1 MKLNEA
7 ATQLESVLLKQLLH
21 SSGVFKGSDSPGS
34 AHAYDLFAES
44 LADAVAKSG
53 GMGLA
58 KLMTAGQADTTT
70 SSPPMPPAHESPN
83 APHGFGPMSSG
94 FGQRMDPLHH
104 RPSVHTGVDL
114 PASAGT
120 PIPAAKAG
128 TVIFAGERGGY
139 GNAVELQ
146 HDDGT
151 TTLYA
156 HASEVLVTR
165 GQIVPAGAAV
175 ATVGQTGRSTG
186 PHLHLGVGEGGHP
199 IDPVRALKSY
209 RLGVE
214 ELTGET
220 P

>member
-1 MKLNEA
+1 MKLNDA

-21 SSGVFKGSDSPGS
+21 SSGVFKGSSSPGS

-58 KLMTAGQADTTT
+58 KLMTAGQPDTTT
-70 SSPPMPPAHESPN
+70 PAAPMPQG
-83 APHGFGPMSSG
+83 HGTSRGFEHMSSG
-94 FGQRMDPLHH
+94 FGQRVDPLHH
-104 RPSVHTGVDL
+104 KPSMHTGVDL
-114 PASAGT
+114 PASEGT

-165 GQIVPAGAAV
+165 GQVVPEGAV
-175 ATVGQTGRSTG
+175 IATVGQTGRSTG
-186 PHLHLGVGEGGHP
+186 PHLHLEVREGGHP

-214 ELTGET
+214 EHGGET

>member
-1 MKLNEA
+1 MKLHEA
-7 ATQLESVLLKQLLH
+7 AVQLESVLLKQLLH

-58 KLMTAGQADTTT
+58 KLMTAGQADTAE
-70 SSPPMPPAHESPN
+70 SARPAHGV
-83 APHGFGPMSSG
+83 PHGFGPVSSG
-94 FGQRMDPLHH
+94 FGQRVDPLNHQ
-104 RPSVHTGVDL
+104 PSMHTGVDL
-114 PASAGT
+114 PAAEGT

-139 GNAVELQ
+139 GKAVELQ

-156 HASEVLVTR
+156 HTSEVLVTR
-165 GQIVPAGAAV
+165 GQLVPEGAPI

-186 PHLHLGVGEGGHP
+186 PHLHLEVREGGHP

-214 ELTGET
+214 ELGGET

>member
-21 SSGVFKGSDSPGS
+21 SSGVFKGSNSPGS

-58 KLMTAGQADTTT
+58 KLMTAGQPDTTT
-70 SSPPMPPAHESPN
+70 PMEPMPQARGTPN
-83 APHGFGPMSSG
+83 GFGHMSSG
-94 FGQRMDPLHH
+94 FGQRVDPLHH
-104 RPSVHTGVDL
+104 KPSMHTGVDL
-114 PASAGT
+114 PASEGT

-165 GQIVPAGAAV
+165 GQFVPEGAVV

-186 PHLHLGVGEGGHP
+186 PHLHLEVREGGHP

-214 ELTGET
+214 EMGGGT

>member
-7 ATQLESVLLKQLLH
+7 ATQLESVMIKQLLH
-21 SSGVFKGSDSPGS
+21 TSGVFKGSDTPGS
-34 AHAYDLFAES
+34 AHVYDLFAES

-53 GMGLA
+53 GLGLA
-58 KLMTAGQADTTT
+58 RLMTQGQEDPV
-70 SSPPMPPAHESPN
+70 SPDSPAPI
-83 APHGFGPMSSG
+83 APHD
-94 FGQRMDPLHH
+94 FGQISSKFGKRIDPINHGG
-104 RPSVHTGVDL
+104 SMHTGIDL
-114 PASAGT
+114 PAPEGT

-128 TVIFAGERGGY
+128 VVIFAGERGGY

-146 HDDGT
+146 HADGT

-165 GQIVPAGAAV
+165 GQVVPEGAPV
-175 ATVGQTGRSTG
+175 ALVGQTGRSTG
-186 PHLHLGVGEGGHP
+186 PHLHLEVREGGHP
-199 IDPVRALKSY
+199 TDPVRALKAY

-214 ELTGET
+214 KMTGET

>member
-1 MKLNEA
+1 MKIDEA
-7 ATQLESVLLKQLLH
+7 AIQLESVLVKQLLH
-21 SSGVFKGSDSPGS
+21 SSGVFKGTDSAGS
-34 AHAYDLFAES
+34 AHAFDLFAES

-58 KLMTAGQADTTT
+58 KLMTAGQPDAAR
-70 SSPPMPPAHESPN
+70 PPEPSHHE
-83 APHGFGPMSSG
+83 AAGQGFSKISSG
-94 FGQRMDPLHH
+94 FGQRIDPIHH
-104 RPSVHTGVDL
+104 QASMHTGVDL
-114 PASAGT
+114 PATEGT
-120 PIPAAKAG
+120 PIPAARAG
-128 TVIFAGERGGY
+128 TVVFAGERGGY

-165 GQIVPAGAAV
+165 GQFVPAGQPV

-186 PHLHLGVGEGGHP
+186 PHLHLEVRQGGHA
-199 IDPVRALKSY
+199 IDPLRALKTY
-209 RLGVE
+209 RLGADD
-214 ELTGET
+214 LSGET

>member
-58 KLMTAGQADTTT
+58 KLMTAGQTDTTT
-70 SSPPMPPAHESPN
+70 LDPPRPQAHEPTR
-83 APHGFGPMSSG
+83 GFGPMSSG
-94 FGQRMDPLHH
+94 FGQRVDPLHH
-104 RPSVHTGVDL
+104 HPSMHTGVDL
-114 PASAGT
+114 PASEGT

-165 GQIVPAGAAV
+165 GQFVPEGAAV

-186 PHLHLGVGEGGHP
+186 PHLHLEVREGGHP

-214 ELTGET
+214 ESGGET

>member
-70 SSPPMPPAHESPN
+70 APPTPHDPR
-83 APHGFGPMSSG
+83 APDGFGPMSSG
-94 FGQRMDPLHH
+94 FGQRIDPLHH
-104 RPSVHTGVDL
+104 KASMHTGVDL
-114 PASAGT
+114 PAAAGT

-165 GQIVPAGAAV
+165 GQFVPEGAPV

-186 PHLHLGVGEGGHP
+186 PHLHLEVREGGHP

-214 ELTGET
+214 ELSGET

>member
-58 KLMTAGQADTTT
+58 KLMTAGQLDTTT
-70 SSPPMPPAHESPN
+70 PPEPMPQAHQ

-94 FGQRMDPLHH
+94 FGQRVDPLHH
-104 RPSVHTGVDL
+104 QPSMHTGVDL
-114 PASAGT
+114 PASEGT

-165 GQIVPAGAAV
+165 GQFVPEGAVV

-186 PHLHLGVGEGGHP
+186 PHLHLEVRQAGHP
-199 IDPVRALKSY
+199 VDPVRALKSY

-214 ELTGET
+214 EKGGET

>member
-1 MKLNEA
+1 MKLNDA
-7 ATQLESVLLKQLLH
+7 AVQLESVLLKQLLH

-34 AHAYDLFAES
+34 AHAFDLFAES

-58 KLMTAGQADTTT
+58 KLMTAGQADTTPVEQPT
-70 SSPPMPPAHESPN
+70 PPSGE
-83 APHGFGPMSSG
+83 PHGFGKMSSG
-94 FGQRMDPLHH
+94 FGQRVDPLHH
-104 RPSVHTGVDL
+104 RPSMHTGVDL
-114 PASAGT
+114 PASEGT
-120 PIPAAKAG
+120 PIPAAKPG

-146 HDDGT
+146 HQDGT

-165 GQIVPAGAAV
+165 GQFVPAGAPV

-186 PHLHLGVGEGGHP
+186 PHLHLEVREGGRT

>member
-1 MKLNEA
+1 MKLTEA
-7 ATQLESVLLKQLLH
+7 ATQLESVLIKQLLH

-58 KLMTAGQADTTT
+58 KLMTAGQLDATT
-70 SSPPMPPAHESPN
+70 PPPPTLVAHEHPT
-83 APHGFGPMSSG
+83 GFGPMSSG
-94 FGQRMDPLHH
+94 FGQRLDPLHH
-104 RPSVHTGVDL
+104 APSMHTGVDL
-114 PASAGT
+114 PASEGT

-165 GQIVPAGAAV
+165 GQFVPAGAPV

-186 PHLHLGVGEGGHP
+186 PHLHLEVREGGHP